1 MNNYLQPVIE
11 AFNRQNR
18 REQVIL
24 LIGAF
29 CVAVYAL
36 WFLLIV
42 PMQQAVMEERQRT
55 AAVNQ
60 ALSRVEVLAVTVR
73 QTEKQQ
79 KSAKQKSS
87 LSIADV
93 VDRSLRANGL
103 EMRGFQPGG
112 EGEVRLRLDNV
123 PYAQLIQW
131 LFELETS
138 HGVQVKEL
146 ATSSSNS
153 AGRVMVNVRLRK
165 ES

>member
-1 MNNYLQPVIE
+1 MNNYLQPIID
-11 AFNRQNR
+11 AFNRQSR

-24 LIGAF
+24 LVGGF
-29 CVAVYAL
+29 CVSLYAL
-36 WFLLIV
+36 WFLLIT
-42 PMQQAVMEERQRT
+42 PTQQAVVEERQRT
-55 AAVNQ
+55 AAVSQ
-60 ALSRVEVLAVTVR
+60 ALSRVQALAVTVR

-79 KSAKQKSS
+79 KSSTQKSA

-103 EMRGFQPGG
+103 EMRGFQPGS

-131 LFELETS
+131 LYELETT
-138 HGVQVKEL
+138 HGVLVKEL
-146 ATSSSNS
+146 ATSSSS
-153 AGRVMVNVRLRK
+153 AAGRVMVNVRLRK